1 MDGFQRRREMKKA
14 DILQAALHLFMEY
27 GVQKVSIKEIASKAD
42 VSQVTIYNYFVSK
55 DILIDEVINYYIDR
69 ELANFE
75 QLIKSNDTFPQKI
88 KAVIFNK
95 SQTAKQ
101 INDNFYQTIMEKY
114 SRKDSSIQEVYS
126 KKAVPMM
133 MDFFEEGK
141 RQGYIDQN
149 ISNEALFVYLQIFQ
163 EVFQR
168 KEVFQQILPITEDIT
183 KLVFYG
189 IAGNNGYAE
198 EY

>member
-1 MDGFQRRREMKKA
+1 MDGFQRRREMKKV

-55 DILIDEVINYYIDR
+55 DSLIDEVINYYIDR

-75 QLIKSNDTFPQKI
+75 QLMNSNDTFPQKI

-163 EVFQR
+163 EAFQR

-189 IAGNNGYAE
+189 IAGNNG
-198 EY
+198 